1 MPEKS
6 KDKEAPDQDEKEDIH
21 DEEPS
26 TGEKKKAGDEKKPPP
41 AKKKS
46 GKIKWVIVILIGVV
60 LGASG
65 IGFVFKPELFTS
77 LFKKKFQDPLI
88 IDEEK
93 LSEVDISPFFI
104 PPGPTDK
111 AIRIDLTVVWDGI
124 ASIRFKKNELSA
136 RNMMSERFYKLAGQ
150 HPDLNTVKY
159 DLEKEIGSMLRSS
172 LGVQNLIIRIKE
184 IRYF

>member
-1 MPEKS
+1 MPEKN
-6 KDKEAPDQDEKEDIH
+6 KDKEAPDKDEKEDIQ

-26 TGEKKKAGDEKKPPP
+26 TREKEKAGDDKKPQPV
-41 AKKKS
+41 KKKS
-46 GKIKWVIVILIGVV
+46 GKIKWIIVILIGVV

-65 IGFVFKPELFTS
+65 IGYMFKPEVFTS
-77 LFKKKFQDPLI
+77 LFKKKFDAPLI

-124 ASIRFKKNELSA
+124 ASIRFKNNELST
-136 RNMMSERFYKLAGQ
+136 RHMMSERFNKLAGQ
-150 HPDLNTVKY
+150 HPDLNIVKS
-159 DLEKEIGSMLRSS
+159 DLENEIGSMLRSS